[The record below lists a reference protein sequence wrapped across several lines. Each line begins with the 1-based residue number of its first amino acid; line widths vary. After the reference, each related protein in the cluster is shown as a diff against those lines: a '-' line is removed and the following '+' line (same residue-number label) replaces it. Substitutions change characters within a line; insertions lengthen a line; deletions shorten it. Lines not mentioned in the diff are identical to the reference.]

1 MRLGWYSDLLA
12 SERRTFWACFAG
24 LGLDSMDTTIFSLVL
39 PTLIALLGISHPQA
53 GILGSAYLIGSAVG
67 GWGGGII
74 ADRIGRVRTLQ
85 AMILLV
91 AIFTCLSAFSSDFW
105 QLLIARFLQ
114 GAGYGGESAIGGVLI
129 SEVIRSH
136 LRGRV
141 AATVQSGYAVGYALS
156 VLAFPVVYALFPQ
169 AQAWRV
175 FLLLGLLPALLVFII
190 RRLVGEP
197 EIFVETKKA
206 QRDQQAAPKIT
217 AIFQPQF
224 LRTTITCLFLAT
236 GVLGGAYVMIT
247 WLPTY
252 LQSALGMPVTKTAG
266 FLFVNIFGSL
276 TGPVFYGI
284 LSDRIG
290 RRQAFVAFLICQA
303 INAAIYMFVPLSPAI
318 ILLLGYFL
326 GAFQGGLAS
335 GLVPTFAELYPTE
348 LRANGSSFCASVG
361 RGVAS
366 IVPGMVG
373 ILSVQLTLPVAM
385 GVCAIAS
392 YVVGIIAALL
402 LRDKTGVDLRTLDRE
417 SAVSSVQAVGGNR
430 TNTNSSIAA
439 NGGMT

>member
-1 MRLGWYSDLLA
+1 VKLGWYSDLLPV
-12 SERRTFWACFAG
+12 ERRTFWACFGG

-39 PTLIALLGISHPQA
+39 PTLIALVGITHPEA
-53 GILGSAYLIGSAVG
+53 GILGSAYLVGSAIG

-91 AIFTCLSAFSSDFW
+91 AVFTFLSAFSSNFW
-105 QLLIARFLQ
+105 ELLIARFLQ
-114 GAGYGGESAIGGVLI
+114 GAGFGGESAIGGVLI
-129 SEVIRSH
+129 SEVIRPH

-141 AATVQSGYAVGYALS
+141 ASAVQSGYAVGYAMS
-156 VLAFPVVYALFPQ
+156 VVAFPIVFALAPQ
-169 AQAWRV
+169 GIAWRI
-175 FLLLGLLPALLVFII
+175 FLVIGLLPALLVFVI
-190 RRLVGEP
+190 RRLVREP
-197 EIFVETKKA
+197 EIFVETRKTL
-206 QRDQQAAPKIT
+206 RDQHAAPKIS
-217 AIFQPQF
+217 AIFAPQF
-224 LRTTITCLFLAT
+224 LRTTITCLLLST

-266 FLFVNIFGSL
+266 FLFVNILGSL
-276 TGPVFYGI
+276 TGPVFYGL
-284 LSDRIG
+284 LSDKIG
-290 RRQAFVAFLICQA
+290 RRQAFVAFLVCQA
-303 INAAIYMFVPLSPAI
+303 INAAIYMFMPIGPTI
-318 ILLLGYFL
+318 ILILGYFL

-335 GLVPTFAELYPTE
+335 GLVPTFSELYPTE

-373 ILSVQLTLPVAM
+373 ILSVQLTLPIAM

-392 YVVGIIAALL
+392 YIVGIIAALM
-402 LRDKTGVDLRTLDRE
+402 LRDKSGIDMRTLDRE
-417 SAVSSVQAVGGNR
+417 SGSSASVAVGGANLQP
-430 TNTNSSIAA
+430 AA
-439 NGGMT
+439 H

>member
-1 MRLGWYSDLLA
+1 
-12 SERRTFWACFAG
+12 
-24 LGLDSMDTTIFSLVL
+24 
-39 PTLIALLGISHPQA
+39 LIALLGISHPQA
-53 GILGSAYLIGSAVG
+53 GILGSAYLVGSAVG

-91 AIFTCLSAFSSDFW
+91 AVFTCLSAFSSDFW

-114 GAGYGGESAIGGVLI
+114 GAGFGGESAIGGVLI

-141 AATVQSGYAVGYALS
+141 AATVQSGYAVGYAIS
-156 VLAFPVVYALFPQ
+156 VVAFPIVYALAPQ
-169 AQAWRV
+169 DLAWRI
-175 FLLLGLLPALLVFII
+175 FLVLGLLPTLLVFII

-197 EIFVETKKA
+197 EIFVETRKA
-206 QRDQQAAPKIT
+206 MKQQDTAPSIA
-217 AIFQPQF
+217 AIFAPQF
-224 LRTTITCLFLAT
+224 LRTTITCLMLST

-266 FLFVNIFGSL
+266 FLFVNILGSL
-276 TGPVFYGI
+276 AGPVAYGI
-284 LSDRIG
+284 LSDRFG
-290 RRQAFVAFLICQA
+290 RRWAFVAFLICQA
-303 INAAIYMFVPLSPAI
+303 INAAIYMFFPISPSM
-318 ILLLGYFL
+318 ILILGFFL

-335 GLVPTFAELYPTE
+335 GLVPSFSELYPTE

-385 GVCAIAS
+385 GACAIAS
-392 YVVGIIAALL
+392 YIVGIIAALL
-402 LRDKTGVDLRTLDRE
+402 LRDKTGIDLRTLDRE
-417 SAVSSVQAVGGNR
+417 SAVSAVETAGHRTDRNGSV
-430 TNTNSSIAA
+430 AA

>member
-1 MRLGWYSDLLA
+1 
-12 SERRTFWACFAG
+12 
-24 LGLDSMDTTIFSLVL
+24 
-39 PTLIALLGISHPQA
+39 
-53 GILGSAYLIGSAVG
+53 
-67 GWGGGII
+67 
-74 ADRIGRVRTLQ
+74 
-85 AMILLV
+85 
-91 AIFTCLSAFSSDFW
+91 
-105 QLLIARFLQ
+105 
-114 GAGYGGESAIGGVLI
+114 VLI

-190 RRLVGEP
+190 RRLVREP
-197 EIFVETKKA
+197 EIFVETRRA
-206 QRDQQAAPKIT
+206 LRDQQAAPKIG

-303 INAAIYMFVPLSPAI
+303 INAAIYLFVPLSPAI
-318 ILLLGYFL
+318 ILILGYFL

-335 GLVPTFAELYPTE
+335 GLVPSFAELYPTE
-348 LRANGSSFCASVG
+348 LRANGASFCASVG

-392 YVVGIIAALL
+392 YIVGIIAALL
-402 LRDKTGVDLRTLDRE
+402 LRDKTGIDLRTLDRE
-417 SAVSSVQAVGGNR
+417 SAVSAVQAVGKGR
-430 TNTNSSIAA
+430 TDTNSSAAA

>member
-39 PTLIALLGISHPQA
+39 PTLIALLGISHPEA
-53 GILGSAYLIGSAVG
+53 GILGSAYLVGSAVG

-91 AIFTCLSAFSSDFW
+91 AIFTCLSAFSSNFW

-114 GAGYGGESAIGGVLI
+114 GAGFGGESAIGGVLI

-141 AATVQSGYAVGYALS
+141 AATVQSGYAVGYAIS
-156 VLAFPVVYALFPQ
+156 VLAFPIVYALAPQ
-169 AQAWRV
+169 DLAWRI
-175 FLLLGLLPALLVFII
+175 FLVLGLLPTLLVFII

-197 EIFVETKKA
+197 EIFVETRKA
-206 QRDQQAAPKIT
+206 MKQQDTAPSIA
-217 AIFQPQF
+217 AIFAPQY
-224 LRTTITCLFLAT
+224 LRTTITCLMLST

-266 FLFVNIFGSL
+266 FLFVNILGSL
-276 TGPVFYGI
+276 AGPVAYGI
-284 LSDRIG
+284 LSDRFG
-290 RRQAFVAFLICQA
+290 RRRAFVAFLICQA
-303 INAAIYMFVPLSPAI
+303 INAAIYMFFPISPSM
-318 ILLLGYFL
+318 ILILGFFI

-335 GLVPTFAELYPTE
+335 GLVPSFSELYPTE

-361 RGVAS
+361 RGVAA

-373 ILSVQLTLPVAM
+373 ILSVQMTLPVAM
-385 GVCAIAS
+385 GACAIAS

-402 LRDKTGVDLRTLDRE
+402 LRDRTGIDLRTLDRE
-417 SAVSSVQAVGGNR
+417 SAVSAVQVAGHR
-430 TNTNSSIAA
+430 TNTNGSVAA

>member
-1 MRLGWYSDLLA
+1 MKLGWYSDLLPE
-12 SERRTFWACFAG
+12 ERRTFWACFAG

-91 AIFTCLSAFSSDFW
+91 AIFTCLSAFSSNFW
-105 QLLIARFLQ
+105 ELLIARFLQ

-190 RRLVGEP
+190 RRLVREP
-197 EIFVETKKA
+197 EIFIETSKLL
-206 QRDQQAAPKIT
+206 QSQDAAPSIG
-217 AIFQPQF
+217 AIFAPQF
-224 LRTTITCLFLAT
+224 LRTTITCLMLST

-303 INAAIYMFVPLSPAI
+303 INAAIYMFIPISPTI
-318 ILLLGYFL
+318 ILILGYFL

-373 ILSVQLTLPVAM
+373 ILSMQMTLPVAM

-392 YVVGIIAALL
+392 YIVGIIAALL
-402 LRDKTGVDLRTLDRE
+402 LRDKTGIDLRTLDRE
-417 SAVSSVQAVGGNR
+417 SGSSASRAVGETKLQATAR
-430 TNTNSSIAA
+430 
-439 NGGMT
+439 